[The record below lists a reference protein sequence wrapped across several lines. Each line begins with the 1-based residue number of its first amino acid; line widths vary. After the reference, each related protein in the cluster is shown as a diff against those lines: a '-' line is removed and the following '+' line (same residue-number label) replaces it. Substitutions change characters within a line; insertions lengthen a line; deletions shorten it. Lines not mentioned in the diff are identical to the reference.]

1 MQKQRTFKK
10 KVDLM
15 LDSGAFSA
23 WNRGEEIKLS
33 DYIDYLNDN
42 KDLLS
47 SYVSLDMLPPGDAVY
62 KTSDEYE
69 LSATVSY
76 SNQQKMKEAGLQPIP
91 VFHQG
96 EEWEWLERMLADGEP
111 YIGISASSER
121 TQTKDMYKWYD
132 DCFCI
137 LTNSDGWPLVKVHGF
152 GVTLMKALRRYPW
165 CTVDSTTWSLTA
177 GYGKIFIPKCDV
189 DGRPDYLEPAF
200 HAIVSGRMSEAS
212 TGSTRAGNQRR
223 QFESL
228 SKKEQKFIRSFL
240 DEIMG
245 LTIAEIRYGTN
256 ARRKVNLRYYLE
268 LQKSLPIDRFR
279 YRKHSLRSILEEDDT
294 DPIDKMP
301 FKIMFATTLSRE
313 WSELM
318 TEVGA
323 WSRLLS
329 YYEIRSSSRKA
340 LEGYVRNGQL
350 KGGYE
355 RRIPK
360 SNWESETYLNYRRLR
375 LFSSLQEE

>member
-47 SYVSLDMLPPGDAVY
+47 SYVSLDMLPPGDVVY
-62 KTSDEYE
+62 KTSAEYE

-76 SNQQKMKEAGLQPIP
+76 SNQQKMKEVGLQPIP

-96 EEWEWLERMLADGEP
+96 ERFYWLERMLADGEP

-121 TQTKDMYKWYD
+121 TQTKDMYRWYD
-132 DCFCI
+132 DCFSL
-137 LTNSDGWPLVKVHGF
+137 LTNSDGWPSVKVHGF

-165 CTVDSTTWSLTA
+165 YTVDSTTWSLTA
-177 GYGKIFIPKCDV
+177 GYGKIFIPRYV
-189 DGRPDYLEPAF
+189 NGHADYLKPAF
-200 HAIVSGRMSEAS
+200 HAIMSGRMSAAS
-212 TGSTRAGNQRR
+212 QVATRAGNQRS
-223 QFESL
+223 QFENL
-228 SKKEQKFIRSFL
+228 SDYEQECISCFL
-240 DEIMG
+240 DETMG
-245 LTIAEIRYGTN
+245 LTVAEVRYGTN
-256 ARRKVNLRYYLE
+256 ARRKVNLKYYLG
-268 LQKSLPIDRFR
+268 LQGSLPQGRFR
-279 YRKHSLRSILEEDDT
+279 HRRPFLHSPFQEDGT
-294 DPIDKMP
+294 DHIDKMP

-340 LEGYVRNGQL
+340 LEWYVRKGQL